1 MKKLLCCI
9 VLLLFLSVLQAED
22 RPGQTTGIKS
32 GQKSES
38 ESEQKSESGKKLFFT
53 QFKFGLGVDFEGMQ
67 GRPPLEDLNSAAMRN
82 QLGATV
88 GLDFGWSLFRKT
100 AGKGAGDFCLGF
112 GFDFQ
117 YWAPTTYMSRDNYD
131 QRDRWWK
138 GKYDELDYM
147 YLHYMRVPVT
157 LNAAYEFKVNA
168 GTLRRTGLWFSL
180 GANNNFFFLNYHSD
194 DEKTIDLV
202 KGSFDEK
209 SHWKISG
216 TWLLGLNMVFE
227 SNWIFKVSIGGDF
240 GQKMIRSHI
249 FFSENTLYYR
259 EYDRGRFGRLFYGH
273 HEFLMFET
281 GYRFGFGE

>member
-1 MKKLLCCI
+1 MKRVLCCI
-9 VLLLFLSVLQAED
+9 VLLLFLSPLPAEN
-22 RPGQTTGIKS
+22 QTVSNPENKNLS
-32 GQKSES
+32 GNEQQKVAEN
-38 ESEQKSESGKKLFFT
+38 GKKLFFT
-53 QFKFGLGVDFEGMQ
+53 QLKFGLGVDFEGMQ
-67 GRPPLEDLNSAAMRN
+67 GRPPLDNLNTAAMRN
-82 QLGATV
+82 QLGATI
-88 GLDFGWSLFRKT
+88 GLDFGWSVFRKT

-131 QRDRWWK
+131 QRYEWWWWD
-138 GKYDELDYM
+138 GRYDGLDYM

-180 GANNNFFFLNYHSD
+180 GANNNFFFLKYHSD
-194 DEKTIDLV
+194 DKETLERV
-202 KGSFDEK
+202 KRSFDEK

-227 SNWIFKVSIGGDF
+227 NNWIFKVSIGGDF
-240 GQKMIRSHI
+240 GQKMIRSHL
-249 FFSENTLYYR
+249 FFKYYE

-281 GYRFGFGE
+281 GYRFVFGE